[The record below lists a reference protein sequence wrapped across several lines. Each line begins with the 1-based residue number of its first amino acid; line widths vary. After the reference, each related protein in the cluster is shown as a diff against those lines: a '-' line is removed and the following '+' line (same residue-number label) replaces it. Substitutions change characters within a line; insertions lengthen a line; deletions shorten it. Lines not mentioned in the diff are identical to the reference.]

1 MGKNA
6 NKSQIFEKRQT
17 NLKSAVETAGRQLT
31 RGRPRSQTGATGG
44 EPIHFLFV
52 FLPFFV
58 TLCNIFRLFFAF
70 FGFLQMLAC
79 RSYCSSILSQLA
91 GCQSFWGIFCLF

>member
-1 MGKNA
+1 MEKKA
-6 NKSQIFEKRQT
+6 NKSQIFEKMQT

-52 FLPFFV
+52 F
-58 TLCNIFRLFFAF
+58 CLFF
-70 FGFLQMLAC
+70 
-79 RSYCSSILSQLA
+79 
-91 GCQSFWGIFCLF
+91 

>member
-1 MGKNA
+1 MIFLAANCFFHFGKENWEDWWKKKA
-6 NKSQIFEKRQT
+6 NKSQIFEKMQT

-58 TLCNIFRLFFAF
+58 TLCNIFVF
-70 FGFLQMLAC
+70 FGFL
-79 RSYCSSILSQLA
+79 
-91 GCQSFWGIFCLF
+91 